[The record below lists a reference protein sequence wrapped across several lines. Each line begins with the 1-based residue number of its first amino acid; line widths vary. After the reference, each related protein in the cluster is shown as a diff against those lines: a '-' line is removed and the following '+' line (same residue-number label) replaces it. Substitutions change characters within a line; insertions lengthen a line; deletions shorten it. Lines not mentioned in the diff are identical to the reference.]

1 MDGLF
6 RARQLSLDFQLAPL
20 SITHVIASAGAS
32 MQPRAVLKNRGAEKT
47 SQISPVC
54 GVSRLLAGQK
64 FLYNARALLQGK

>member
-1 MDGLF
+1 
-6 RARQLSLDFQLAPL
+6 
-20 SITHVIASAGAS
+20 
-32 MQPRAVLKNRGAEKT
+32 LKNRGAEKT